1 MSQSD
6 DEHQERIEQIA
17 ARKRFNMKSLGR
29 QVDANRLTGVSR
41 PPVDESNLPH
51 RSTRG
56 QEVVD
61 DDPEETVVDE
71 VEAED
76 ETLEQDDTAS
86 DDGETG
92 NDDDVA
98 EDEADES
105 ASSDDTMP
113 AADEAEAS
121 DPDDELND
129 TTSDDADDD
138 NEQASDEVPAF
149 DEQPDEQTVDGT
161 TAESPARRRND
172 GVDRGGM
179 GTSVTKSG
187 LSSRLGDRVYE
198 PIRSGDGTLARRMLD
213 HEIQPGGR
221 ISDPRAVPGILL
233 ELAKDLPASVAVS
246 VVRTDEEIELVG
258 NTVDPNFE
266 FEAFSSTFS
275 GLFKSLQSAS
285 GAFRDGPFGK
295 VRDVVIESDTMDLV
309 LCPLGE
315 DYYLMVLEDRTSPE
329 ADLDATRRRMM
340 MLAPGLTAILAIADG
355 DA

>member
-6 DEHQERIEQIA
+6 DEHQERLEQIA

-41 PPVDESNLPH
+41 PPVDEANLPH

-56 QEVVD
+56 QEAVD
-61 DDPEETVVDE
+61 DEVDE
-71 VEAED
+71 VVVGDDDEN
-76 ETLEQDDTAS
+76 ETLELDDAIAEAS
-86 DDGETG
+86 TEGEDDGDDDNGEIDESANDELSDSAASNDG
-92 NDDDVA
+92 DDSDAADEPDDDVPSV
-98 EDEADES
+98 DEHRDNR
-105 ASSDDTMP
+105 
-113 AADEAEAS
+113 
-121 DPDDELND
+121 PDDA
-129 TTSDDADDD
+129 TTG
-138 NEQASDEVPAF
+138 QLV
-149 DEQPDEQTVDGT
+149 G
-161 TAESPARRRND
+161 RRGND

-198 PIRSGDGTLARRMLD
+198 PISSGDGTLARRMLD
-213 HEIQPGGR
+213 HETQPGGR

-258 NTVDPNFE
+258 NTVDPDFE
-266 FEAFSSTFS
+266 FDAFSSTFS

-295 VRDVVIESDTMDLV
+295 VRDVVIESDSMDLV

-340 MLAPGLTAILAIADG
+340 MLAPGLTAILAIQDG